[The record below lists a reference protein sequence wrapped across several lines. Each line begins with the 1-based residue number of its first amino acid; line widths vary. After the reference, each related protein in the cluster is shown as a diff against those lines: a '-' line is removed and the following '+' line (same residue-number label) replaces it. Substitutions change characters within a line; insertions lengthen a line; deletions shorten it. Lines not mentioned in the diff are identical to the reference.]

1 MSNEY
6 VPRPEQPPQS
16 PSQGQYPPPGQYF
29 PQGQYAQSPADGPK
43 GFAIT
48 AMVLGICS
56 LVIPYAGIVLGI
68 LAVVFASVS
77 RNKNEAGRGMAVA
90 GLVTGIV
97 ALALWLIVI
106 IVVAS

>member
-1 MSNEY
+1 MSINEVEPQRY
-6 VPRPEQPPQS
+6 AAPPV
-16 PSQGQYPPPGQYF
+16 
-29 PQGQYAQSPADGPK
+29 DRPK

-48 AMVLGICS
+48 SMVLGICA
-56 LVIPYAGIVLGI
+56 LVIPYGGIVLGI

-77 RNKNEAGRGMAVA
+77 RKKNEFGRGMAIA

-106 IVVAS
+106 IIAAAAASTPAYTYR